1 MKRWTILSLIFL
13 VAFCVHGQKAVR
25 GDIEYSVATYS
36 DELFIDKKYG
46 AFLDS
51 LLGKSVFDYFRDTD
65 IKDLPTKDRDKDKPK
80 DLTPSESHV
89 IEPLFI
95 DMSTFNGVYAKR
107 IWELDPK
114 ARRATRFRCG
124 FHHLLFIIQDN
135 RYIELSSDTGKNEK
149 LIRNLLGAGFSEKE
163 VVRMTQHC
171 KYRVI
176 CEHYTFLPSFYIKKN
191 DEILFDVEKI
201 KEAD

>member
-1 MKRWTILSLIFL
+1 VTYS
-13 VAFCVHGQKAVR
+13 VHGQKTVR

-36 DELFIDKKYG
+36 DEMFIDKKYG

-51 LLGKSVFDYFRDTD
+51 LLGKSVFDYFCNTD
-65 IKDLPTKDRDKDKPK
+65 IINLPTKDRDKDKPK

-89 IEPLFI
+89 IEPLFVN
-95 DMSTFNGVYAKR
+95 MSTFNGVYAKR

-114 ARRATRFRCG
+114 ARRAVRFRCG
-124 FHHLLFIIQDN
+124 FQHLLFIIQDN
-135 RYIELSSDTGKNEK
+135 KYIELSSDTLKNAK
-149 LIRNLLGAGFSEKE
+149 LIRNLLGSGFSDKE
-163 VVRMTQHC
+163 VVKMTEHF
-171 KYRVI
+171 KYRII

-201 KEAD
+201 KKSD

>member
-1 MKRWTILSLIFL
+1 VTI
-13 VAFCVHGQKAVR
+13 CVHRQKTVR

-36 DELFIDKKYG
+36 DEIFIYKKYG

-65 IKDLPTKDRDKDKPK
+65 IKNLPTKDRDKDKPK
-80 DLTPSESHV
+80 DLAPSESHV

-95 DMSTFNGVYAKR
+95 NMSTFNGVYAKR

-114 ARRATRFRCG
+114 ARRAVRFRCG
-124 FHHLLFIIQDN
+124 FQHLIFVIQDN
-135 RYIELSSDTGKNEK
+135 KYIELSSDTLKNEK
-149 LIRNLLGAGFSEKE
+149 LIRNLLGAGFSENE
-163 VVRMTQHC
+163 VVKMTEHF
-171 KYRVI
+171 KYGII
-176 CEHYTFLPSFYIKKN
+176 CDHYTFLPSFYIKKY

-201 KEAD
+201 KKSD